1 MYVPLR
7 LYSSEV
13 LIAQYVYVLISIPH
27 TTSSPTIRHTRT
39 SIVSAFV
46 KLQQLRVC
54 NISSQRNYPERYSQ
68 SVSITYKMI
77 PDNTIQFI

>member
-7 LYSSEV
+7 LYSSKV
-13 LIAQYVYVLISIPH
+13 LVAQYVYALISIPH
-27 TTSSPTIRHTRT
+27 TTYSATIRHTRT

-68 SVSITYKMI
+68 SVSITYRMI
-77 PDNTIQFI
+77 LDNTIKFV